1 MFWTKAVEK
10 IKTHIL
16 CSITLIRNL
25 CRLWDNVEKYGGAR
39 GATNHVTMWRIRVAW
54 WISKAIRTPARAHT
68 EINITLIDFS
78 RQQWFRERA
87 AMLRYTYTAET
98 CRSIKIYN
106 KYKKNCLSCFSKFL
120 SMYTNSSLSEYVDKN
135 LGSTQ
140 VFCSGGRSVNEFSS
154 TRKEDALYQS
164 LRSYPPCISDR
175 FITQPSSFHQWHSAG
190 CLFHCVVFVFQLVL
204 YFSTSLLF
212 RVWL

>member
-1 MFWTKAVEK
+1 MKTFWRLWQFLAKFFLEWKVFWTKAVEK

-140 VFCSGGRSVNEFSS
+140 VFCSGGREVLMNFLQSGKR
-154 TRKEDALYQS
+154 TRFT
-164 LRSYPPCISDR
+164 R
-175 FITQPSSFHQWHSAG
+175 
-190 CLFHCVVFVFQLVL
+190 VL
-204 YFSTSLLF
+204 GLIHPVYLTAS
-212 RVWL
+212 